1 MLLTTK
7 GRYAAMA
14 MVDLALNANKGPI
27 SLAIVAERQGID
39 KGYLEQIFIKLK
51 QAALVEAV
59 RGPGGGYK
67 IKGDPTNISIADIM
81 AAVEEELKMTRCNK
95 TESGCLSDKK
105 SQCVTH
111 HLWAELESHI
121 MKFFKSITLFEICTK
136 ANLKGKI
143 NC

>member
-81 AAVEEELKMTRCNK
+81 AAVEEELKMT
-95 TESGCLSDKK
+95 
-105 SQCVTH
+105 
-111 HLWAELESHI
+111 
-121 MKFFKSITLFEICTK
+121 
-136 ANLKGKI
+136 
-143 NC
+143 